1 MAPSFDRPTR
11 LTRDAANVAAAAVV
25 VYVLLWILSTEVRSV
40 RAISPFAEDPWD
52 VFAGYAAIFL
62 PVVAGATWIRS
73 LRNRGP
79 ILPAAT
85 AQRIRWGSGLAA
97 GIVLVASLADAE
109 AIVTV
114 GFIATAGISA
124 SVLTILVAASTL
136 TAALAI
142 VLSMRAA
149 AATEGPEPAADPTEP
164 DIIDDALVLVAD
176 VGDRIGLRRP
186 VDRFAGAVERF
197 LDRSSLSPRRH
208 RWLFGVVLAILAA
221 IAFDLWHSIREGPW
235 INGEVALLFGSLV
248 AAGVLAIYL
257 ATVVPL
263 RLLRPPRPQPQPPS

>member
-1 MAPSFDRPTR
+1 MRPSFDRPTR

-25 VYVLLWILSTEVRSV
+25 VYALLWVLSTQVRSV
-40 RAISPFAEDPWD
+40 RAISPFADDPWD
-52 VFAGYAAIFL
+52 AFASYAAIFL

-79 ILPAAT
+79 VLPAAT

-109 AIVTV
+109 AIMAA
-114 GFIATAGISA
+114 GFTPTAGVSA
-124 SVLTILVAASTL
+124 TVLTILVAASTL
-136 TAALAI
+136 AAAVAI
-142 VLSMRAA
+142 VLSVRAA
-149 AATEGPEPAADPTEP
+149 SAADGPEPAADPTEP
-164 DIIDDALVLVAD
+164 DISDDALVLVAD
-176 VGDRIGLRRP
+176 VGDRVGLRRP

-197 LDRSSLSPRRH
+197 LDQSPLSPRRH
-208 RWLFGVVLAILAA
+208 RWLFGVVLAIGAA
-221 IAFDLWHSIREGPW
+221 VAFDVWHAIREGPW
-235 INGEVALLFGSLV
+235 INGEVALLFGTLI

-263 RLLRPPRPQPQPPS
+263 RLLRPPRPRPQPRS